1 MATNNLSAQQ
11 AFLNQLKKGRL
22 TQSQIEAG
30 QRYADNNMTGYNF
43 DPKVG
48 YYKGTKPSS
57 SPSSSQRSAQRS
69 SQSASTG
76 NTISKGGAAGFAA
89 MGEMDPLMLSN
100 AFNPGSVSQAQKDAA
115 GWVDFTPNKF
125 DNVPSGGVFDMV
137 AEGRDPNKKYFSD
150 GTYAGQIL
158 STTVPSDVV
167 VGQTSVTS
175 GLEGLSMV
183 EKDRLS
189 SQGQLGSYMN
199 QGDNSQKYQALTPQ
213 SFDNIYSNP
222 KLANA
227 SSFQSGPQ
235 MGSPFD
241 NGGSIGRSPS
251 TVGFRANG
259 GPVKANQPY
268 VVGEDGPEVIYPSED
283 GNVLSN
289 EMLQIARE
297 FGIDPTNLS
306 EDDLYQLLSV
316 QSAKVPTQDGT
327 MIGVPDFNAPY
338 IYPAANQAFGDV
350 QVNMP
355 SNLLDPNAPI
365 KAAQDRLPS
374 TPKEVIPR
382 GGIRTRGTGGEQNQ
396 IALDRTGGAGGTQEA
411 KIYGAIKDLAKEVI
425 FPSAEQIS
433 ANLAANSR
441 TGGVQTLPP
450 AMAATPAVEIATPE
464 SAATVVEKPSIFTET
479 PVVQSPNTQTRES
492 VTATG
497 IGRLGLDPSVTGNG
511 VGMVNPLTGE
521 PLPFIQGVNGTM
533 NQQALLPEG
542 LTASSP
548 IPEGLVKAIG
558 SDGRMILTSPA
569 EAARLNAI
577 ESQTQ
582 KDDRA
587 AQQKFL
593 ASDKAREFSNRQIRS
608 SIMGDGQYGR
618 DSAAREQRQAA
629 RPDFFEAQTRA
640 VGTVTDRER
649 RAARGEGMSDADRRD
664 IAKANIRGA
673 SASDI
678 ARAMKVAELNNVDLQ
693 TGKSLDKKDTRRPD
707 EVERDRLNLLRTQQ
721 IIEDGN
727 KPDATKYEKD
737 ASARQLAVGK
747 GIINQAQA
755 DDANKRDLIGNP
767 PSIYDSWAEYEAKT
781 GIDQDKD
788 GKVSTKEDAKAARL
802 SKVELS
808 RLQELLNKDKK

>member
-1 MATNNLSAQQ
+1 MATNKFIEELKRRQAEQEKLGGFNAQPTEAPGLQPQTPMVQPESVFNAPAAGVTAPSAMTMQTPQDQLSVSPVGQPAQAVQ
-11 AFLNQLKKGRL
+11 APQGVLSPEERTRVEGRL
-22 TQSQIEAG
+22 AQTN
-30 QRYADNNMTGYNF
+30 ADI
-43 DPKVG
+43 V
-48 YYKGTKPSS
+48 
-57 SPSSSQRSAQRS
+57 A
-69 SQSASTG
+69 
-76 NTISKGGAAGFAA
+76 
-89 MGEMDPLMLSN
+89 
-100 AFNPGSVSQAQKDAA
+100 
-115 GWVDFTPNKF
+115 
-125 DNVPSGGVFDMV
+125 SGG
-137 AEGRDPNKKYFSD
+137 
-150 GTYAGQIL
+150 
-158 STTVPSDVV
+158 TVPSLGAVPEEPSFLGRLAQGFRDQNERIAQSSYSPMGGVSTPSTAV
-167 VGQTSVTS
+167 KNVS
-175 GLEGLSMV
+175 GFGGAV
-183 EKDRLS
+183 EKIGGKVLDNFSDEAIINRMAV
-189 SQGQLGSYMN
+189 SQGEPI
-199 QGDNSQKYQALTPQ
+199 AT
-213 SFDNIYSNP
+213 
-222 KLANA
+222 
-227 SSFQSGPQ
+227 
-235 MGSPFD
+235 
-241 NGGSIGRSPS
+241 
-251 TVGFRANG
+251 
-259 GPVKANQPY
+259 
-268 VVGEDGPEVIYPSED
+268 
-283 GNVLSN
+283 LS
-289 EMLQIARE
+289 A
-297 FGIDPTNLS
+297 
-306 EDDLYQLLSV
+306 
-316 QSAKVPTQDGT
+316 
-327 MIGVPDFNAPY
+327 
-338 IYPAANQAFGDV
+338 
-350 QVNMP
+350 
-355 SNLLDPNAPI
+355 
-365 KAAQDRLPS
+365 
-374 TPKEVIPR
+374 
-382 GGIRTRGTGGEQNQ
+382 
-396 IALDRTGGAGGTQEA
+396 
-411 KIYGAIKDLAKEVI
+411 
-425 FPSAEQIS
+425 
-433 ANLAANSR
+433 
-441 TGGVQTLPP
+441 
-450 AMAATPAVEIATPE
+450 ATPE
-464 SAATVVEKPSIFTET
+464 SAATEVAAPSTFTET

-618 DSAAREQRQAA
+618 DSLAREARQAA
-629 RPDFFEAQTRA
+629 RPDFGEAQTRA
-640 VGTVTDRER
+640 AGTVTDRER

-707 EVERDRLNLLRTQQ
+707 EVEQDRLNLLRTQQ

-737 ASARQLAVGK
+737 AYARQLAVGK

-767 PSIYDSWAEYEAKT
+767 PSLYDSWAEYEAKT
-781 GIDQDKD
+781 KIDQDKD
-788 GKVSTKEDAKAARL
+788 GKVSTEEDAKAARL

-808 RLQELLNKDKK
+808 RLQELLNKNKK